1 MNVLCWNNIYLLEHE
16 MKDNDVFPY
25 LVYNGK
31 TYISFV
37 DYALIFSVVVN
48 KVNVV
53 SEDDGTYIE
62 LVVPNE
68 TDFNSIAE
76 LADWDKISIRP
87 AVYNFIIKIKIT
99 DLENE
104 NS

>member
-16 MKDNDVFPY
+16 MNDSDVFPY

-37 DYALIFSVVVN
+37 DYALIFGIVVN
-48 KVNVV
+48 KVNIV

-68 TDFNSIAE
+68 ADFNSIAE
-76 LADWDKISIRP
+76 LADWDKLSIKP
-87 AVYNFIIKIKIT
+87 AGYVFIIKIKIT
-99 DLENE
+99 ELENE

>member
-16 MKDNDVFPY
+16 MKDDVFPY

-31 TYISFV
+31 TYISFI
-37 DYALIFSVVVN
+37 DYALIFGIVVN

-53 SEDDGTYIE
+53 SEDDGTYVE

-68 TDFNSIAE
+68 ADFNSIAE
-76 LADWDKISIRP
+76 LANWDKISIKSS
-87 AVYNFIIKIKIT
+87 VYVFIIKIKINE
-99 DLENE
+99 LENE